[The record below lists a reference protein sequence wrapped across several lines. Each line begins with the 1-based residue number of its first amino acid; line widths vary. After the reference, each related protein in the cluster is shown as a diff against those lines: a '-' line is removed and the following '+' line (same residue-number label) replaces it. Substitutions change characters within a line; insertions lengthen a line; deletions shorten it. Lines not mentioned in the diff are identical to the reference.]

1 MQYKILNI
9 FIIIILFNLI
19 FLEIINGNGD
29 ESKISTFLE
38 IFEYDFG
45 LNIKN
50 LINIKSSNSTQLLSV
65 ELSTSFCGLIIF
77 DSKYFNTNYINN
89 NETQT
94 NEKFSIHNYKGKIIF
109 DDIEICGIKKENVK
123 ILLVQELLNNKKIS
137 NKIDGILG
145 LGNNCK
151 ENYDEIYSFDILSYF
166 SSKKI
171 FYVHVNKY
179 LMEVEIDKNPIKKIN
194 NLRDK
199 YFYLTVPL
207 NNNNNLN
214 NNRFEVFLH
223 LVYFSNGNFFRIKEN
238 ISLGLSGMMISTS
251 IDFFNFVIKEF
262 FMDDYNNINENC
274 YLNKTN
280 VYEIY
285 CNSNF
290 NFNNNE
296 TISFVFGKW
305 NLKFELN
312 DLFVPILKNNVN
324 YKFFAI
330 VCYPEQDK
338 WYISIRLIY
347 RTFIIFDKNKNEIG
361 IIHRDRLIKPY

>member
-50 LINIKSSNSTQLLSV
+50 LINIKLSNSTQLLSI

-77 DSKYFNTNYINN
+77 DSKYFNTNYKNN
-89 NETQT
+89 NETPT

-109 DDIEICGIKKENVK
+109 DDIEICGIKKENIK

-151 ENYDEIYSFDILSYF
+151 ENYKQIYSFDILSYL

-207 NNNNNLN
+207 NNNNNIN

-262 FMDDYNNINENC
+262 FMDEFNNINENC

-305 NLKFELN
+305 NLKFDLN

-347 RTFIIFDKNKNEIG
+347 RTFIIFDKNNNEIG